1 LYRPDGAWQHLVVL
15 AHHLLTNFQIE
26 TGASRRAPS
35 RKRTV
40 LPVLQTIQ
48 SLRFTFFHRAAQLVR
63 PLGAL
68 RLRLMD
74 NVETRR
80 TYERVARALTQGA

>member
-1 LYRPDGAWQHLVVL
+1 M
-15 AHHLLTNFQIE
+15 
-26 TGASRRAPS
+26 RRTPS

-48 SLRFTFFHRAAQLVR
+48 SLRFAFFNRAAQLVR
-63 PLGAL
+63 PHGAL

-74 NVETRR
+74 NRDTRWS
-80 TYERVARALTQGA
+80 YERVARALAPSPEFLSHQG